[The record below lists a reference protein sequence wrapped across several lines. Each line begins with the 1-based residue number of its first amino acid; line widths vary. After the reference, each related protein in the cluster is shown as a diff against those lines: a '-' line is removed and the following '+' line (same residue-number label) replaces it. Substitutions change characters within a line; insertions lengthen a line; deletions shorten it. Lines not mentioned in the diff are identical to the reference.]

1 MKKLDKQLKGH
12 KYICFMDFEGTQF
25 SHEMIGLG
33 AVMATINPK
42 DGRIKRSKKPLHIL
56 VKAKNKIGKYVIDLT
71 GITEEDLKTKGVS
84 FATAMNQL
92 KKYCGLYFKKCT
104 FVTFGSHDMRILS
117 QSIMYNLEYPK
128 EITSQIQKN
137 FLDFSAFISEFIKD
151 QQGNPL
157 SLIHYCELFN
167 VPEAGTAHDPTID
180 SINLMNLYDAFLA
193 NKELVLEQY
202 KLVLQKPNGHIPSP
216 VAEAT
221 KKLASGQDVSAA
233 DFEAYIKKY
242 LE

>member
-33 AVMATINPK
+33 AVLATINPK
-42 DGRIKRSKKPLHIL
+42 TGRIKKSKKPIHIL
-56 VKAKNKIGKYVIDLT
+56 VKAKNKIGKYVVDLT

-84 FATAMNQL
+84 FFTAMNQL
-92 KKYCGLYFKKCT
+92 KKYCGMYFKKTT

-117 QSIMYNLEYPK
+117 QSIIYNLDTPK
-128 EITSQIQKN
+128 EICSQIQKN
-137 FLDFSAFISEFIKD
+137 FFDFSAFISEFIKD

-157 SLIHYCELFN
+157 SLVHYCELFN
-167 VPEAGTAHDPTID
+167 VKEAGPAHDPTID

-202 KLVLQKPNGHIPSP
+202 KLVLQRTNNHMPLP
-216 VAEAT
+216 VAEAI
-221 KKLASGQDVSAA
+221 KKLAAGQDVSA
-233 DFEAYIKKY
+233 DEFEENIKKY